1 MSASVS
7 KSGISGPL
15 FGTEWQ
21 TGQLLYY
28 EYDQKGKSKF
38 SRHSNNRLH
47 TFKSNLP
54 THAKIKKI
62 RLYKIDL
69 EQMKRVVDKLSHH
82 YVQFETE
89 DGLIFSL
96 EKIKTCILMQSCPPN
111 ATCDEGER
119 TEPQTR
125 SSLSLCCYKPH
136 PSSSYSPTSPFKL
149 EEWRGGEKRKKLKS
163 MGVMKEGDSCNSL
176 SVVDIIDWI
185 FKERELFD
193 EYDVQS
199 SNCQHFAK
207 RLWAKITSVEGN
219 FVYFD
224 DTVTYL
230 SLEMTVRL
238 CYVVFE
244 CVPICYSACLFT
256 VYRIA

>member
-1 MSASVS
+1 M
-7 KSGISGPL
+7 
-15 FGTEWQ
+15 
-21 TGQLLYY
+21 
-28 EYDQKGKSKF
+28 KSKEDKE
-38 SRHSNNRLH
+38 
-47 TFKSNLP
+47 KSEN
-54 THAKIKKI
+54 
-62 RLYKIDL
+62 
-69 EQMKRVVDKLSHH
+69 
-82 YVQFETE
+82 
-89 DGLIFSL
+89 
-96 EKIKTCILMQSCPPN
+96 
-111 ATCDEGER
+111 
-119 TEPQTR
+119 
-125 SSLSLCCYKPH
+125 CY
-136 PSSSYSPTSPFKL
+136 
-149 EEWRGGEKRKKLKS
+149 
-163 MGVMKEGDSCNSL
+163 SL

-207 RLWAKITSVEGN
+207 RLWKKITSVEGN

-244 CVPICYSACLFT
+244 CVPICYSARLFT